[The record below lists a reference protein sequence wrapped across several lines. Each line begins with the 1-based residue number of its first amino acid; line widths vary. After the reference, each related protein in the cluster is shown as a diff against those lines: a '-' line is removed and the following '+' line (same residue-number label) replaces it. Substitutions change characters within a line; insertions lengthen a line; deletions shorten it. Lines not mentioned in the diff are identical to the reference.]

1 MKQNKPTGEKTKQ
14 KMDRSGSSLMKRSK
28 LPNLFCDQR
37 TGIYYAI
44 ARVASRRKSRSLG
57 TKSYSEAASLLPLIL
72 EELRDA
78 PAISGPA
85 VTLRDS
91 ILRVADQEEPN
102 VSETSR
108 LYYKDCSKQFLKACP
123 AVILRK
129 PLAQVSTADL
139 RVWQGA
145 ATKLYS
151 PSRINGT
158 ISLLNKVFD
167 RAVEANLIRKDPMAR
182 IKRHKIVQKHKWL
195 PTPEEFAELVAE
207 IRSQRKR
214 CSEATADAVE
224 LLAYSGLRISE
235 ARNLRWGAVSPTHL
249 EVRITE
255 EFTTKN
261 NNPRSIPINPA
272 LAGLL
277 EKLRRTPGGK
287 GPHDPVLL
295 IKTPKGALGNGCKR
309 LGFPHLTP
317 HALRHLFA
325 TRCLHSK
332 VDIPTVAMWL
342 GHRDG
347 GATLQKVYSHIL
359 EHHSDTQAAK
369 VAF

>member
-1 MKQNKPTGEKTKQ
+1 
-14 KMDRSGSSLMKRSK
+14 
-28 LPNLFCDQR
+28 
-37 TGIYYAI
+37 
-44 ARVASRRKSRSLG
+44 
-57 TKSYSEAASLLPLIL
+57 
-72 EELRDA
+72 
-78 PAISGPA
+78 
-85 VTLRDS
+85 
-91 ILRVADQEEPN
+91 
-102 VSETSR
+102 
-108 LYYKDCSKQFLKACP
+108 
-123 AVILRK
+123 VILRK

-139 RVWQGA
+139 RVWRVA
-145 ATKLYS
+145 AAKLYG
-151 PSRINGT
+151 PARINGT

-167 RAVEANLIRKDPMAR
+167 RAVEANLIRNQPMGK
-182 IKRHKIVQKHKWL
+182 IKRLKIVQKHKWL

-207 IRSQRKR
+207 IRSNANWRYND
-214 CSEATADAVE
+214 ATADAVE

-272 LAGLL
+272 LAELL
-277 EKLRRTPGGK
+277 GRLRNSPGGK
-287 GPHDPVLL
+287 GPDDPVLL
-295 IKTPKGALGNGCKR
+295 IQTPKSGLANGCKR

-317 HALRHLFA
+317 HAMRHLFA
-325 TRCLHSK
+325 TRCLQAK
-332 VDIPTVAMWL
+332 VDIPTVAIWL

-369 VAF
+369 IAF